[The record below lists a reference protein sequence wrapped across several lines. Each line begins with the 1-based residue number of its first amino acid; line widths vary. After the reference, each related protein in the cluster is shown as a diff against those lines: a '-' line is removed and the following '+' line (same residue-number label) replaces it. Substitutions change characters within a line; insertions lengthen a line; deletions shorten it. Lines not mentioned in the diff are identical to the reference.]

1 MSKRKREDRNYSKR
15 ILKFDRNKLFKG
27 HSGTMAI
34 SGGSVPCIELYQTY
48 FGSSVNQR
56 FNPLRLNTM
65 ISVYLRSPDKVP
77 NWYRDKFQLISS
89 LHPTD
94 PNDRLYSITIKYDN
108 HDISLYADHYI
119 FAYFEIRAHIAFTDH
134 NENINII
141 KELSYHKSKI
151 LKNFKEI
158 DHEMFKDLKPCFKS
172 SSNDQLLDLDAYS
185 FILSKELL

>member
-27 HSGTMAI
+27 HSGTMVI

-48 FGSSVNQR
+48 FGSSINQR
-56 FNPLRLNTM
+56 FNPLRLNTT
-65 ISVYLRSPDKVP
+65 ISVYLSSPDKVP

-89 LHPTD
+89 LHPTY
-94 PNDRLYSITIKYDN
+94 PNDRLHSITIKYDN
-108 HDISLYADHYI
+108 HDISLYDNHYT
-119 FAYFEIRAHIAFTDH
+119 FAYHETRPQIAFTDQY
-134 NENINII
+134 ENIDLI

-158 DHEMFKDLKPCFKS
+158 DAGMFKDLEPCFKTT
-172 SSNDQLLDLDAYS
+172 DQIQDLDTYN